1 MDQNIKITA
10 NLDPIRPEVCRLT
23 LDRPVYAKG
32 SAYFQSKGKAAD
44 SPLAAKLL
52 EIEGIV
58 AVRLAGNEVAI
69 TQTGWED
76 WQTLAPKAAALVR
89 HHIRSG
95 EPAVLPE
102 FQSRLLPDE
111 EVKAKVQEIFDTHIN
126 PAVAA
131 HGGYVRLIDV
141 KESRVFLEMGGGCQG
156 CGMANVT
163 LRQGIE
169 TAILDQLPQ
178 VADIL
183 DVTDHASGTN
193 PYYAPSTK

>member
-1 MDQNIKITA
+1 MEPDVKITA
-10 NLDPIRPEVCRLT
+10 NIDPLRPEVCRLT
-23 LDRPVYAKG
+23 VDRPVYPDG
-32 SAYFQSKGKAAD
+32 SAYFPSKEKAAD

-76 WQTLAPKAAALVR
+76 WQVLAPKAAALVR

-95 EPAVLPE
+95 QPAVFPE
-102 FQSRLLPDE
+102 FQSRLMPDNE
-111 EVKAKVQEIFDTHIN
+111 LKVKIQEIFDTHIN
-126 PAVAA
+126 PAVAT
-131 HGGYVRLIDV
+131 HGGFVRLIDV

-169 TAILDQLPQ
+169 SAILDQLPQ

-193 PYYAPSTK
+193 PYYAPSKK